1 MLLPT
6 SLGASYRYCLVIL
19 AAGGLLSACS
29 GGAPLEQSSGGS
41 GRSTAVQ
48 LDTTATLPTEA
59 CGLLTAREVSELTG
73 QDVQQQAQGDAC
85 RFVDATRPT
94 DPDAVVLVSLRP
106 ATAFA
111 IAEAGNQHNRRAVV
125 RIAGLSRAA
134 YYDDYRG
141 DLYVQLPGRTLV
153 IGMPRR
159 LEDRRRDRI
168 ATELGRVALARL
180 ASRAG
185 TAPAQ

>member
-1 MLLPT
+1 MTVFLTKLRGVGV
-6 SLGASYRYCLVIL
+6 LAL
-19 AAGGLLSACS
+19 AALGLALSACS

-85 RFVDATRPT
+85 RFVDAASPNS
-94 DPDAVVLVSLRP
+94 PEAVVLVSLRP
-106 ATAFA
+106 ASAFA
-111 IAEAGNQHNRRAVV
+111 IAQAGNKYSRRSMV
-125 RIAGLSRAA
+125 RMTGLGREA

-141 DLYVQLPGRTLV
+141 DLYVQLPERTLV

-168 ATELGRVALARL
+168 ATDLGRVVLARL
-180 ASRAG
+180 AARAPG
-185 TAPAQ
+185 SAAQ